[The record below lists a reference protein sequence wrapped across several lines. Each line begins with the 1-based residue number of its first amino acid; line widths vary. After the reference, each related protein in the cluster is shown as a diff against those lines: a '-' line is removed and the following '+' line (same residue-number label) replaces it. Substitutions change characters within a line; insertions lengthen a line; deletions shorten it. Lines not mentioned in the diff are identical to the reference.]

1 LPKERYINREISWL
15 AFNERVLQ
23 EASDPT
29 VPLLERL
36 KFLGIFSSNT
46 DEFYR
51 VRVASLKRMSDLDED
66 KLVLGGRPKKILSR
80 IQEIILEQRYKS
92 DDTYKEILKQ
102 LAHENIFIIN
112 EKDLTESQGAF
123 VREYFQ
129 NRVRPTL
136 VPIMIDHSPVIPA
149 LKDKMIYLAIRI
161 YNSQTHTR
169 KKHALIELPTDQI
182 PRFLVLPQEEGRQ
195 YIMWLDDVI
204 RYCLYEIFSIFQVD
218 TYEAYT
224 IKLTRDAELEMDD
237 DVSESIVQ
245 KISKSLRQRKK
256 GRPVRFI
263 YDEEMPPEMLKQ
275 IIKKLSIHKGD
286 NLIPGA
292 RYHNFKDFM
301 KFPKIGP
308 ARLQNEN
315 RPPVPHNDISPNRSM
330 LDIVQK
336 KDILLHYPYQ
346 SFTYVIDMLREAA
359 IDPLVVSIKMTLYRV
374 AETSNVVNT
383 LINAV
388 KNGKQVTVVMEL
400 QARFDEENNI
410 LWANRLREEGAKVIF
425 GIPNMKVHA
434 KMFLITRKEKAELVR
449 YAYIGTGN
457 FNEITSRIYSDHGLF
472 TANKA
477 LAEEVNQVFN
487 FLDNNYKSGNY
498 KHLLVSP
505 FFMRTSL
512 LAMIQKEINNVRAG
526 KPAYMILKLNS
537 IVDVDMIEKLYDA
550 GREGVKIKLIVRGIC
565 SLKAGVPGL
574 SDNIEAVSIVDKYL
588 EHSRILIFCNG
599 GDEKIYIG
607 SADWMTR
614 NLDHRIEVLTPIYD
628 KSIRKELKAFIGIE
642 LEDNMKARILGETQE
657 NIYKRDSKKTQTRAQ
672 DKVYSMLQ
680 ELQFNDDEALNT
692 FAQSWVG
699 TVQTVSIKKATIK
712 KATTTKTV
720 KKATPPSVVVKKA
733 IKKLAAKKPINKKTV
748 GKIVKRRK
756 RVVKK

>member
-1 LPKERYINREISWL
+1 MPRDIKTKFINREISWL

-29 VPLLERL
+29 VPLLERF

-46 DEFYR
+46 DEFFR
-51 VRVASLKRMSDLDED
+51 VRVASLKRMTDVDD
-66 KLVLGGRPKKILSR
+66 TKFVLGGKPKKILAQ
-80 IQEIILEQRYKS
+80 IQEIILQQRYKS
-92 DDTYKEILKQ
+92 DDTYADLIQELS
-102 LAHENIFIIN
+102 HENIFIIN
-112 EKDLTESQGAF
+112 EKNLTESQGVF

-136 VPIMIDHSPVIPA
+136 VPIMIDSSPVVPV
-149 LKDKMIYLAIRI
+149 LKDRMIYLAIRI
-161 YNSQTHTR
+161 SNEQTHSR
-169 KKHALIELPTDQI
+169 RKHALIELPTDQV

-204 RYCLYEIFSIFQVD
+204 RFCLNEIFSIFQVD

-224 IKLTRDAELEMDD
+224 IKLTRDAELDMDD
-237 DVSESIVQ
+237 DVSDSFLQ
-245 KISKSLRQRKK
+245 KISKSLKQRKK

-263 YDEEMPPEMLKQ
+263 YDEEMPPEMLRQ

-286 NLIPGA
+286 NLIPGG

-315 RPPVPHNDISPNRSM
+315 RPPIPHKDIQPNQS
-330 LDIVQK
+330 LIDIVRK

-346 SFTYVIDMLREAA
+346 SFNYVIDMLREAA
-359 IDPLVVSIKMTLYRV
+359 IDPFVVSIKMTLYRV

-388 KNGKQVTVVMEL
+388 KNGKIVTVVMEL

-410 LWANRLREEGAKVIF
+410 NWANRLREEGAKVIF

-434 KMFLITRKEKAELVR
+434 KMFLITRKEKAELMR

-457 FNEITSRIYSDHGLF
+457 FNEVTSRIYSDQGLL
-472 TANKA
+472 TAHKQIA
-477 LAEEVNQVFN
+477 DEVNQVFN

-505 FFMRTSL
+505 FYMRNSL
-512 LAMIQKEINNVRAG
+512 IALIQKEINYAKAG

-537 IVDVDMIEKLYDA
+537 IVDPDMIEKLYEASRA
-550 GREGVKIKLIVRGIC
+550 GVQIKLIIRGIC
-565 SLKAGVPGL
+565 SLVAGVPGL
-574 SDNIEAVSIVDKYL
+574 SENIEAISIVDKYL
-588 EHSRILIFCNG
+588 EHSRILIFGYG
-599 GDEKIYIG
+599 GEEKMYIG
-607 SADWMTR
+607 SADWMSR

-628 KSIRKELKAFIGIE
+628 KAIRKELKAFLGIE
-642 LEDNMKARILGETQE
+642 MEDNVKARILGETQE
-657 NIYKRDSKKTQTRAQ
+657 NVYKHDGNRIKIRAQ
-672 DKVYSMLQ
+672 DKIYSLLQ
-680 ELQFNDDEALNT
+680 EVLFNDTASLKNQSHALMDSVIKPEAKLPEKKMLKAKKKKVT
-692 FAQSWVG
+692 A
-699 TVQTVSIKKATIK
+699 KKA
-712 KATTTKTV
+712 V
-720 KKATPPSVVVKKA
+720 KKAVKKV
-733 IKKLAAKKPINKKTV
+733 AKK
-748 GKIVKRRK
+748 R
-756 RVVKK
+756 